1 MQWSESALM
10 SISIDCCGIAS
21 IRRGSL
27 ACFGVAVGAANEVGD
42 SCVVV
47 KFNSSGYVRISMTW
61 DVIKQALFPG
71 GEGSATLTVVY
82 WSILVVF
89 VGLEFFAPQFGKQRR
104 AQRWPANF
112 GLGLINMT
120 LVPLA
125 PISGFVAAEWAKRNG
140 VGVLN
145 WLEAWWPFAAIATVA
160 IQSFAA
166 YLTHRLF
173 HSYPWLWRVHRVHH
187 FDTAVDVS
195 TGLRHHP
202 LELVLTLLIDSLV
215 AILFGLLPLALMSY
229 GITELMFALFSH
241 ADVKLPGK
249 IDRTLRVFFVTP
261 RIHAI
266 HHSAYQPETDSNY
279 GTVLTI
285 WDRLFGTY
293 SDFRANCPELIQ
305 FGLLELQDD
314 RADDLWWQLKSPAID
329 SRSDD
334 IRHTVSQK

>member
-1 MQWSESALM
+1 LHQSG
-10 SISIDCCGIAS
+10 DG
-21 IRRGSL
+21 RL

-71 GEGSATLTVVY
+71 GEGSATLAVVY

-145 WLEAWWPFAAIATVA
+145 WLEAW
-160 IQSFAA
+160 
-166 YLTHRLF
+166 
-173 HSYPWLWRVHRVHH
+173 
-187 FDTAVDVS
+187 
-195 TGLRHHP
+195 
-202 LELVLTLLIDSLV
+202 
-215 AILFGLLPLALMSY
+215 
-229 GITELMFALFSH
+229 
-241 ADVKLPGK
+241 
-249 IDRTLRVFFVTP
+249 
-261 RIHAI
+261 
-266 HHSAYQPETDSNY
+266 
-279 GTVLTI
+279 
-285 WDRLFGTY
+285 
-293 SDFRANCPELIQ
+293 
-305 FGLLELQDD
+305 
-314 RADDLWWQLKSPAID
+314 
-329 SRSDD
+329 SRSKALSP
-334 IRHTVSQK
+334 I